1 MSVSARRFGGISIT
15 PVRSVLALAVV
26 VLVVTPNLWLA
37 ARSIGLVFGGAPA
50 VDWQQY
56 IVASQR
62 FWAGGELYAIT
73 GDYAYRYS
81 PLFAALLTVLVPL
94 GVVGWRLLHVA
105 AALALPN
112 WPIRVVALV
121 SWPFWY
127 DVQTGNVLIFIVL
140 AGAWALRGNRWG
152 TGGFLLLTLLVP
164 RPLMIPVA
172 AWLLWKQPG
181 WRWPLVF
188 GAVAQL
194 LIVAVLG
201 WGNGWLATLLN
212 ASRDSL
218 LPSNVGPS
226 RFVGQWWV
234 AIGIPLAI
242 WLTVRGRVG
251 WASLAASPYW
261 LPYYLLMPI
270 LGLAGR
276 ASGASQLSSAS
287 RLGCFRSSKRSS
299 SERSPLQQTS
309 NRPNAIAEV
318 HGAYGDRCE

>member
-1 MSVSARRFGGISIT
+1 VSVAVRRPCGISIT
-15 PVRSVLALAVV
+15 PVRAVLALAVV
-26 VLVVTPNLWLA
+26 VLVMAPNLWLA

-50 VDWQQY
+50 VDWQQFV
-56 IVASQR
+56 VASHR
-62 FWAGGELYAIT
+62 SWVGGELYAIT

-81 PLFAALLTVLVPL
+81 PLFAMLLTVLVPL
-94 GVVGWRLLHVA
+94 GVVGWRLLHLA

-112 WPIRVVALV
+112 WPMRVVALA

-140 AGAWALRGNRWG
+140 AGAWAVRGNRWG
-152 TGGFLLLTLLVP
+152 SAGFLLLTLLVP

-172 AWLLWKQPG
+172 AWLLWKQPR
-181 WRWPLVF
+181 WRWPVVL

-201 WGNGWLATLLN
+201 WGNGWLGTLVN
-212 ASRDSL
+212 ASSDAL

-226 RFVGQWWV
+226 RFIGQWWLV
-234 AIGIPLAI
+234 IGIPMGA

-251 WASLAASPYW
+251 WAALVASPYW

-270 LGLAGR
+270 LELV
-276 ASGASQLSSAS
+276 S
-287 RLGCFRSSKRSS
+287 RTRGGTFRSS
-299 SERSPLQQTS
+299 S
-309 NRPNAIAEV
+309 NE
-318 HGAYGDRCE
+318 

>member
-1 MSVSARRFGGISIT
+1 VSVSARRLGGISIT
-15 PVRSVLALAVV
+15 PARAVLAVAVV

-37 ARSIGLVFGGAPA
+37 ARSIGLVFGGTSA

-56 IVASQR
+56 VEASHR

-81 PLFAALLTVLVPL
+81 PLFAALLSVLVPL
-94 GVVGWRLLHVA
+94 GVVGWRLLHLA

-112 WPIRVVALV
+112 WPMRLVALA

-127 DVQTGNVLIFIVL
+127 DVQTGNILIFIVL

-152 TGGFLLLTLLVP
+152 AAGFLLLTLLVP

-172 AWLLWKQPG
+172 AWLLWKEPR
-181 WRWPLVF
+181 WRWPFVL

-201 WGNGWLATLLN
+201 WGSGWLGTLLN
-212 ASRDSL
+212 ASSDAL

-226 RFVGQWWV
+226 RFIGQWWLV
-234 AIGIPLAI
+234 IGIPLGA

-251 WASLAASPYW
+251 WAALTASPYW

-270 LGLAGR
+270 LELVSRTRG
-276 ASGASQLSSAS
+276 GA
-287 RLGCFRSSKRSS
+287 FRSSS
-299 SERSPLQQTS
+299 SE
-309 NRPNAIAEV
+309 
-318 HGAYGDRCE
+318 